1 MDLTLYRAGA
11 NGRVALG
18 PLAAGVEYFTGARDE
33 QTGVV
38 TLTPVKIV
46 GPSQR
51 TETAATPDATDTP
64 DDPDDPAPFA

>member
-1 MDLTLYRAGA
+1 VDLTLYRVGA

-18 PLAAGVEYFTGARDE
+18 PLAAGVEYFNAE
-33 QTGVV
+33 QDPATLVV

-51 TETAATPDATDTP
+51 TETATPDSTDTP
-64 DDPDDPAPFA
+64 DDPADPAPFA